1 MSDRISM
8 ERVYHIFEVYD
19 YKGGEL
25 SSSINLTKDEFL
37 NKIIY
42 KFKGFIDYIFDCGKF
57 DDELTDDDYDNC
69 EYDTLSDEFYD
80 KFVTIEKLSDYLNN
94 RYSEYAGSGDV
105 FELYK
110 TVDNELL
117 SYSLT
122 DDDFNIII
130 ANMK

>member
-1 MSDRISM
+1 MSDRIPM
-8 ERVYHIFEVYD
+8 EKVYHIFEVYD

-25 SSSINLTKDEFL
+25 SSCINLTKDEFINRL
-37 NKIIY
+37 IY
-42 KFKGFIDYIFDCGKF
+42 KFEGFIDYIFDSGKF
-57 DDELTDDDYDNC
+57 DDELTDEDYDNC
-69 EYDTLSDEFYD
+69 EYGTLSDEFYD
-80 KFVTIEKLSDYLNN
+80 KFRTIENLSNYLNN
-94 RYSEYAGSGDV
+94 NCSEYAGCGDV

-130 ANMK
+130 NNMK